1 MQRSVGNLSV
11 MEKRSRL
18 GRGLSSLLSVS
29 DPAIAVTTP
38 DVPIAVPGTP
48 DRGSN
53 PPAAIPSKELR
64 EIEVGKITPN
74 SQQPRRQFDEE
85 SLKSLAESIRVAG
98 IIQPIVVRQVEDG
111 YQLVAGERRWR
122 AAKIAGV
129 TTIPAIVRSID
140 PLEQAQLALIENI
153 HREDLNPIDRA
164 LAYRSMLNSLGLT
177 HQELATKLGEERSS
191 IANYLRLIDLEES
204 VRNLVA
210 TGAISFGH
218 AKLLAGVDNPAEQAS
233 LANRVVSEQLSVR
246 SLEKLLKSIE
256 PPAAE
261 AVPPSPNAHIADLE
275 RRLSRGLQM
284 RTEVR
289 QAGKAGKGRVVIHY
303 ASLDQFDQLL
313 QRLNI
318 QVDD

>member
-1 MQRSVGNLSV
+1 

-29 DPAIAVTTP
+29 EPAVASAAP
-38 DVPIAVPGTP
+38 DMPISASGAPDTVP
-48 DRGSN
+48 N
-53 PPAAIPSKELR
+53 PPPGLASKELR
-64 EIEVGKITPN
+64 EIEVAKISPN
-74 SQQPRRQFDEE
+74 SQQPRRQFDDD

-98 IIQPIVVRQVEDG
+98 IIQPIIVRQSGDG

-122 AAKIAGV
+122 AAKIAGI
-129 TTIPAIVRSID
+129 TLIPAIVRSVD

-164 LAYRSMLNSLGLT
+164 LAYRAMLNALGLT
-177 HQELATKLGEERSS
+177 HQELASKLGEERSS

-204 VRNLVA
+204 VRNFVA

-218 AKLLAGVDNPAEQAS
+218 AKLLAGVDNPAEQIR
-233 LANRVVSEQLSVR
+233 LANRVTSEQLSVR
-246 SLEKLLKSIE
+246 SLEKLLRSSE
-256 PPAAE
+256 PAASE
-261 AVPPSPNAHIADLE
+261 PVPSPPNAHIADLE

-313 QRLNI
+313 QRLNV